1 MFSKV
6 RQSFD
11 VNEMVK
17 AILECPGD
25 INEGWRKPLGYWGT
39 VVRKY
44 GLENSYFRRK
54 GMYTAWRQNK
64 RNIQEKYFDHEARRA
79 AKAVRREVASNTFIL

>member
-25 INEGWRKPLGYWGT
+25 INEGWRKP
-39 VVRKY
+39 
-44 GLENSYFRRK
+44 
-54 GMYTAWRQNK
+54 
-64 RNIQEKYFDHEARRA
+64 
-79 AKAVRREVASNTFIL
+79 RREISRRFLGGSGGMLPREILKSRVSEMPFPALWGNLIEGI